1 MKFILILL
9 LTLNLYAKDK
19 VYFLPK
25 DADKAEDYIETLIK
39 NSKTNID
46 IAMYNFSHDKFAKL
60 LRKAKKRGVKV
71 KVYYDKED
79 VKFGKVKTKRVSK
92 KLHTKIAIFD
102 KETVVFGSA
111 NWTVENFRNNYEVLY
126 ITDKKKIVSQFN
138 EFFEEL
144 D

>member
-1 MKFILILL
+1 MKLLLILILT
-9 LTLNLYAKDK
+9 LTLYAKEK

-25 DADKAEDYIETLIK
+25 EASKAEKSIEKLIK
-39 NSKTNID
+39 NSKISID
-46 IAMYNFSHDKFAKL
+46 IAMYNFAHDKFAKL

-79 VKFGKVKTKRVSK
+79 VKFGKVKTKKVKK

-102 KETVVFGSA
+102 KEIVVFGSA

-126 ITDKKKIVSQFN
+126 ITDRKKIVSKFN
-138 EFFEEL
+138 EFFEDL
-144 D
+144 N